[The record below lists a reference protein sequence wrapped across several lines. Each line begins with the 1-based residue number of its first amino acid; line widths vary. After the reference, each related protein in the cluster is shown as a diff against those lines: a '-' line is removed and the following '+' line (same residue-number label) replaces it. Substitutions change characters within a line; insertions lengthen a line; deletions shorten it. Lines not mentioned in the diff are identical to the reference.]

1 MTHAPHIPGHHDN
14 SWQLYVM
21 CLQACFLA
29 EFRFLNLFDHIPWM
43 LFSYGCL
50 ECLLS
55 SFNNQTY
62 IILIILLHLLVLDAI
77 SRCCHT
83 KSAWR
88 FVHVRMKKR
97 FKPRVVFSVSLWLM
111 IHGVQLEERHLYGTT
126 TREGHLSASWHS
138 SWTTTDCRVSYAV
151 SKPNSIPWVT
161 LGHWSIR

>member
-1 MTHAPHIPGHHDN
+1 MKYDLVVWDDTCSAHPLAPWQFMTIVCHVSPGMF
-14 SWQLYVM
+14 SVWVP
-21 CLQACFLA
+21 
-29 EFRFLNLFDHIPWM
+29 LFDHIPWM

-55 SFNNQTY
+55 SFNVQTY

-97 FKPRVVFSVSLWLM
+97 FKPRVVFSVSPSLP
-111 IHGVQLEERHLYGTT
+111 
-126 TREGHLSASWHS
+126 REKCMPTYHKSIQWCCKSISAFTPSFPRRFS
-138 SWTTTDCRVSYAV
+138 AM
-151 SKPNSIPWVT
+151 
-161 LGHWSIR
+161 L

>member
-97 FKPRVVFSVSLWLM
+97 FKPRVVFSVSPCLP
-111 IHGVQLEERHLYGTT
+111 
-126 TREGHLSASWHS
+126 REKCMQTYHKSIQWCCKSISAFTS
-138 SWTTTDCRVSYAV
+138 SFPRRFSAM
-151 SKPNSIPWVT
+151 
-161 LGHWSIR
+161 L